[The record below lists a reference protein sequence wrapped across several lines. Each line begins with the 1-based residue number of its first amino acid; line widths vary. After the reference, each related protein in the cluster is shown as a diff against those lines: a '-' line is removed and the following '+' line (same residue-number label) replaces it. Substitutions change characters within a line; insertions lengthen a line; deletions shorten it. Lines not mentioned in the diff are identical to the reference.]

1 MKPGYRIFWIMLI
14 VIASAAV
21 ASAQAVFS
29 VEQISYVE
37 YANAEKEFSCYNVIP
52 ADSIADN
59 EIVSMV
65 LKESQAKFERI
76 DSVIRQEI
84 YYVIEADGVGFNK
97 QRLLYL
103 PELKLYGFVIPDSPH
118 EDSIWWFDSESGKY
132 ICSAA
137 CPTVINANGMYV
149 SQIGYDCDWPLDL
162 RFFRR
167 EGNDFYEFESY
178 KSTQYNGEPLYCQAE
193 ESGLRTIFWHDNN
206 TLYLKTIDHNRQ
218 ESVYLK
224 MLVVTTDRHYPS
236 VSKAGYKPYKYDN
249 GDDYVSDGRYRI
261 VDSEGKIGYATQNNV
276 VIIQPRFAFGFP
288 FKDGRAKVT
297 DSGHLEE
304 VKGSDGEYHYW
315 VSDNWYWIDKM
326 GNRLEIDHETDR

>member
-1 MKPGYRIFWIMLI
+1 MKPVYRIFWIMLI

-118 EDSIWWFDSESGKY
+118 DDSIWWFDSESGKY

-167 EGNDFYEFESY
+167 EGMLFYEFESY

-224 MLVVTTDRHYPS
+224 IMVQQSVRDMLENMMPNDAVRPAPKKS
-236 VSKAGYKPYKYDN
+236 IRNQEKG
-249 GDDYVSDGRYRI
+249 
-261 VDSEGKIGYATQNNV
+261 GK
-276 VIIQPRFAFGFP
+276 
-288 FKDGRAKVT
+288 
-297 DSGHLEE
+297 L
-304 VKGSDGEYHYW
+304 
-315 VSDNWYWIDKM
+315 
-326 GNRLEIDHETDR
+326 

>member
-1 MKPGYRIFWIMLI
+1 MKPVYRIFWIMLI

-118 EDSIWWFDSESGKY
+118 DDSIWWFDSESGKY
-132 ICSAA
+132 ICSAS
-137 CPTVINANGMYV
+137 CPSSGKNRSALPECVQMTMRQQMKLN
-149 SQIGYDCDWPLDL
+149 
-162 RFFRR
+162 
-167 EGNDFYEFESY
+167 
-178 KSTQYNGEPLYCQAE
+178 QA
-193 ESGLRTIFWHDNN
+193 IFWWN
-206 TLYLKTIDHNRQ
+206 L
-218 ESVYLK
+218 
-224 MLVVTTDRHYPS
+224 
-236 VSKAGYKPYKYDN
+236 A
-249 GDDYVSDGRYRI
+249 
-261 VDSEGKIGYATQNNV
+261 
-276 VIIQPRFAFGFP
+276 
-288 FKDGRAKVT
+288 
-297 DSGHLEE
+297 SG
-304 VKGSDGEYHYW
+304 
-315 VSDNWYWIDKM
+315 I
-326 GNRLEIDHETDR
+326 